1 MGLPGFVI
9 VGIGFWGCDLE
20 VSSLIILSIFVAK
33 TYFLPMLTAP
43 IPEDLAS
50 VEMSVVVKE
59 KGEDPI
65 GPTSTL
71 NT

>member
-20 VSSLIILSIFVAK
+20 VSSLVILSIFVAK
-33 TYFLPMLTAP
+33 TYFLPMLAAP
-43 IPEDLAS
+43 ISEDLAG